1 MEDVS
6 HYHDDTNEYVLHG
19 SSEMMQQPAGGR
31 VQNDSGIPN
40 RKYGLVHDQELD
52 AQEHDNNNFNTAATT
67 TTNNG
72 VLTITIEDA
81 IGKFFSGVF
90 FSQWSRNSI
99 FNTSLS
105 PFQNGLAM
113 VHFKTAF

>member
-1 MEDVS
+1 MI
-6 HYHDDTNEYVLHG
+6 
-19 SSEMMQQPAGGR
+19 QQPAGGR
-31 VQNDSGIPN
+31 VQNGIPK
-40 RKYGLVHDQELD
+40 RKYGLLHDQDLD
-52 AQEHDNNNFNTAATT
+52 AQEHDNHNFNITT

-81 IGKFFSGVF
+81 IGKLFSGVF
-90 FSQWSRNSI
+90 FPQWSRNSI